1 MKNIREI
8 VSANL
13 LALRKQRGL
22 TQNELADRLGINR
35 VSLSRILSNKNDI
48 RVSTITK
55 IADAIGCDVAEFFKP
70 EEPANNHTITCPHC
84 GEKLVINL
92 SVSDK
97 KHD

>member
-1 MKNIREI
+1 MHIKDI
-8 VSANL
+8 L
-13 LALRKQRGL
+13 KQRGL

-35 VSLSRILSNKNDI
+35 VSLSRLLSDKNDM
-48 RVSTITK
+48 RMSTIKK
-55 IADAIGCDVAEFFKP
+55 IADAIGCDVTEFFAPTDK
-70 EEPANNHTITCPHC
+70 EEHNTITCPHC